1 VDLKSKPKEK
11 LYQAWTGAGNGPLAA
26 PLVHK
31 INQLVETLCLNLHK
45 YMNHPTDGEKTEL
58 EKSADPETRT
68 EALLVEFCKGVA
80 NEGMPEPVDTDE
92 EQNDAIYEHRWQ
104 CSLAPEE
111 GEAHGMMNNEGDGD
125 TKTEPMVLKNI
136 QFQGSQP
143 RTAAEAAKRL
153 EDALRRGANAAGI
166 KTKRGLIAEDVQI
179 FAPGTMRTHDPQGRG
194 VGWTAKAGITHEVAQ
209 PLWNRMSKVYN
220 NEADKWETTDQG
232 KILVTTM
239 TS

>member
-1 VDLKSKPKEK
+1 MGAYTSAGCVVFENDRDDGLACKARVKRKVGGKTKTKEKIKKGRKKNHVCTMATSSGNGFAANVNDPTAAGGMTATGVTQPSEQAKTREFLTRWQFKDPEDGCNVMNMETVVQICAKERAAEKVDPKSKPKEK

-92 EQNDAIYEHRWQ
+92 EQNDAIYEH
-104 CSLAPEE
+104 
-111 GEAHGMMNNEGDGD
+111 
-125 TKTEPMVLKNI
+125 
-136 QFQGSQP
+136 
-143 RTAAEAAKRL
+143 
-153 EDALRRGANAAGI
+153 
-166 KTKRGLIAEDVQI
+166 
-179 FAPGTMRTHDPQGRG
+179 
-194 VGWTAKAGITHEVAQ
+194 
-209 PLWNRMSKVYN
+209 
-220 NEADKWETTDQG
+220 
-232 KILVTTM
+232 
-239 TS
+239 